1 MEKPSVRKITEYV
14 RKIGMKSSN
23 YIRKRSSTEVR
34 LGRKIKRKF
43 MSEERDG
50 KIKREKMSGLI
61 LDI

>member
-1 MEKPSVRKITEYV
+1 
-14 RKIGMKSSN
+14 MKSSN

-34 LGRKIKRKF
+34 LGRKRKRKL
-43 MSEERDG
+43 MGEERDG